1 MILHLA
7 FALELE
13 AAKERAQWR
22 NPIFNTKWGATK
34 FPPLKGAE
42 AAKSA
47 RTADQC
53 NISRRQKFPHTGKQE
68 HASLIRAINMWHK
81 FDVFMPTREGAPSRT
96 AAHSRLAPTWKTVD
110 RRKHAKSR
118 LVAKGYEDPDFGGG
132 SGGNLWLREFAIF
145 ESTRRVG
152 ALDCGYRKCLF
163 AGGYL
168 SARRVTSRAPRMML
182 LSAFIKN
189 PYGYLSCKKDP
200 LKLAGLKFQA
210 SFFGRCL
217 YCIHQAQ
224 SGAAVV
230 IAAQTDDI
238 LGCGEP
244 GVFLLFRRFLACR
257 LRTLEI
263 LETNFANVWTK
274 LPPGQGLP
282 CDCDPEAFY
291 GKAPTDADPP
301 TDAGPSPTPPIDG
314 GHPQL
319 AMQVGRTLRGRV
331 QIFATRY
338 LRSDISDRRDQ
349 IFAPGLPSWQPRST
363 PF

>member
-1 MILHLA
+1 MSGPRPLGQPKESMILHLA

-22 NPIFNTKWGATK
+22 SPIFKTKWGATK

-182 LSAFIKN
+182 LSPFMN
-189 PYGYLSCKKDP
+189 PPTSICHARKIPSSWWALSFRP
-200 LKLAGLKFQA
+200 LSL
-210 SFFGRCL
+210 
-217 YCIHQAQ
+217 
-224 SGAAVV
+224 AAVY
-230 IAAQTDDI
+230 IAFVKRRVERRSSSPLRPMTS
-238 LGCGEP
+238 LGAVSRASLYSFG
-244 GVFLLFRRFLACR
+244 
-257 LRTLEI
+257 
-263 LETNFANVWTK
+263 
-274 LPPGQGLP
+274 
-282 CDCDPEAFY
+282 AFW
-291 GKAPTDADPP
+291 D
-301 TDAGPSPTPPIDG
+301 
-314 GHPQL
+314 
-319 AMQVGRTLRGRV
+319 VV
-331 QIFATRY
+331 
-338 LRSDISDRRDQ
+338 
-349 IFAPGLPSWQPRST
+349 
-363 PF
+363 